1 MKDKKVKILVACHK
15 PDSVYEDEV
24 YTPIHVGRAI
34 SKCTDDM
41 HHMIGD
47 DTGDNISDK
56 NPMYCE
62 VTAQYWAW
70 KNLKDVEYIGLC
82 HYRRYFGQRVTKDN
96 IEFFLS
102 DKYDV
107 MLAKKQYDYKK
118 VLFRLILASSQE
130 DLYIFLYAIKKLYPE
145 YLSTACEFINN
156 NVIIGYNMFIMKKAE
171 FDKFAKWQFDILF
184 EMEKYIK
191 ISGYTRAK
199 RVYGYYAEYLLP
211 IYCLYNKLHIR
222 YSPVVSMVG
231 EKEKRTM
238 KVRVRNVIFKIW
250 FRIVLKH
257 IRWEDKPTLT
267 GLAVDYPDI
276 DFNI

>member
-1 MKDKKVKILVACHK
+1 M
-15 PDSVYEDEV
+15 
-24 YTPIHVGRAI
+24 
-34 SKCTDDM
+34 
-41 HHMIGD
+41 
-47 DTGDNISDK
+47 
-56 NPMYCE
+56 
-62 VTAQYWAW
+62 
-70 KNLKDVEYIGLC
+70 KDVEYIGLC
-82 HYRRYFGQRVTKDN
+82 HYRRYFGQRVTNDN

>member
-1 MKDKKVKILVACHK
+1 M
-15 PDSVYEDEV
+15 
-24 YTPIHVGRAI
+24 
-34 SKCTDDM
+34 
-41 HHMIGD
+41 
-47 DTGDNISDK
+47 
-56 NPMYCE
+56 
-62 VTAQYWAW
+62 
-70 KNLKDVEYIGLC
+70 
-82 HYRRYFGQRVTKDN
+82 
-96 IEFFLS
+96 
-102 DKYDV
+102 
-107 MLAKKQYDYKK
+107 
-118 VLFRLILASSQE
+118 
-130 DLYIFLYAIKKLYPE
+130 
-145 YLSTACEFINN
+145 STACEFINN

-267 GLAVDYPDI
+267 GWQSIILILILIYKSKYSFMGKGLVKE
-276 DFNI
+276 NIGFYRIVNN

>member
-82 HYRRYFGQRVTKDN
+82 HYRRYFGQRVTNDN

-156 NVIIGYNMFIMKKAE
+156 NV
-171 FDKFAKWQFDILF
+171 
-184 EMEKYIK
+184 
-191 ISGYTRAK
+191 
-199 RVYGYYAEYLLP
+199 YYEE
-211 IYCLYNKLHIR
+211 
-222 YSPVVSMVG
+222 S
-231 EKEKRTM
+231 
-238 KVRVRNVIFKIW
+238 
-250 FRIVLKH
+250 RI
-257 IRWEDKPTLT
+257 
-267 GLAVDYPDI
+267 
-276 DFNI
+276 

>member
-82 HYRRYFGQRVTKDN
+82 HYRRYFGQRVTNDN

-130 DLYIFLYAIKKLYPE
+130 DLYILMYFSISKRISNCHLANLSNSAFFIINILYPIIT
-145 YLSTACEFINN
+145 LLLINSQ
-156 NVIIGYNMFIMKKAE
+156 A
-171 FDKFAKWQFDILF
+171 
-184 EMEKYIK
+184 
-191 ISGYTRAK
+191 
-199 RVYGYYAEYLLP
+199 
-211 IYCLYNKLHIR
+211 
-222 YSPVVSMVG
+222 
-231 EKEKRTM
+231 
-238 KVRVRNVIFKIW
+238 
-250 FRIVLKH
+250 VLKYS
-257 IRWEDKPTLT
+257 
-267 GLAVDYPDI
+267 G
-276 DFNI
+276 